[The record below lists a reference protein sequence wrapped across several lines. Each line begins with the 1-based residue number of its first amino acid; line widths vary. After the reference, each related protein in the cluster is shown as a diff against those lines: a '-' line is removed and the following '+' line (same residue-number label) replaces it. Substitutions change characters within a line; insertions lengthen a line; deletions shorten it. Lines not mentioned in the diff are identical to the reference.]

1 MDTYTL
7 TLVVAIGTMWV
18 SLTCGF
24 VAMYLILSDEFRGAS
39 QTADRP
45 RKLSMGAKAKAED
58 IPTLANEEGASW
70 GVQVLF
76 ETPSPGLNERLS
88 VALASAGAVYEPST
102 KSFTVM
108 GESSRNPIVIENAFP
123 PGQLPSFTDDNSQYL
138 IKGVTI
144 KVNESGRSL
153 SPSKLQLARLV
164 SLAKSLARLGGKV
177 VDANQQPITKAGF
190 KAVISG
196 KAKV

>member
-24 VAMYLILSDEFRGAS
+24 IAMYLILSGEFRSAS
-39 QTADRP
+39 QPADQP
-45 RKLSMGAKAKAED
+45 RKLSMGAKTQAED
-58 IPTLANEEGASW
+58 IPTLANEGGTSW

-88 VALASAGAVYEPST
+88 VALASVGAVYEPST
-102 KSFTVM
+102 KAFTVT
-108 GESSRNPIVIENAFP
+108 GESSRHPIIIENAFP

>member
-7 TLVVAIGTMWV
+7 ALVVAIGTMWV

-24 VAMYLILSDEFRGAS
+24 VAMYLILSGEFRSAS
-39 QTADRP
+39 QPADRP
-45 RKLSMGAKAKAED
+45 RKFSMGAKTQAED
-58 IPTLANEEGASW
+58 IPALANEGNTSW

-102 KSFTVM
+102 KAFTVM
-108 GESSRNPIVIENAFP
+108 EESSRNPIVIENAFP

-153 SPSKLQLARLV
+153 SPSKLQLVRLV

>member
-24 VAMYLILSDEFRGAS
+24 VAMYLILSGEFRSAS
-39 QTADRP
+39 KPAGRP
-45 RKLSMGAKAKAED
+45 KKLSVGVKTQAED
-58 IPTLANEEGASW
+58 IPTLASEGNTSW

-76 ETPSPGLNERLS
+76 DTPSPGLNERLS
-88 VALASAGAVYEPST
+88 VALASAGAVYEPSA
-102 KSFTVM
+102 KAFTVM
-108 GESSRNPIVIENAFP
+108 GESSRNPIVVENAFP

-144 KVNESGRSL
+144 KVNENSRSL
-153 SPSKLQLARLV
+153 SPSKLQLVRLV

>member
-7 TLVVAIGTMWV
+7 TLVVAISTIWV

-24 VAMYLILSDEFRGAS
+24 VAMYLILSGEFRGAS
-39 QTADRP
+39 QPAGRP
-45 RKLSMGAKAKAED
+45 RKLSMGAKTQAEV
-58 IPTLANEEGASW
+58 IPTLANEGGTSW

-76 ETPSPGLNERLS
+76 ETPSLGLNERLS

-108 GESSRNPIVIENAFP
+108 GESSRNPIVVENAFP

-164 SLAKSLARLGGKV
+164 SLAKSLARLGGKI

>member
-24 VAMYLILSDEFRGAS
+24 VAMYLILSGEFRSAS
-39 QTADRP
+39 QPADRP
-45 RKLSMGAKAKAED
+45 RKLSMGAKAQAED
-58 IPTLANEEGASW
+58 MPTLANEGGTSW

-102 KSFTVM
+102 KAFTVM
-108 GESSRNPIVIENAFP
+108 EESSRNPIVIENAFP

-153 SPSKLQLARLV
+153 SPSKLQLVRLV

-177 VDANQQPITKAGF
+177 VDANQQPISKAGF

>member
-24 VAMYLILSDEFRGAS
+24 VAMYLILSGEFRSAS
-39 QTADRP
+39 QSADRP
-45 RKLSMGAKAKAED
+45 RKLSMGAKTQAD
-58 IPTLANEEGASW
+58 DVPTLASEEGASW

-102 KSFTVM
+102 KAFTVM

>member
-24 VAMYLILSDEFRGAS
+24 VAMYLILSGEFRSAS
-39 QTADRP
+39 RPADRP
-45 RKLSMGAKAKAED
+45 RKLSMGAKAQAED
-58 IPTLANEEGASW
+58 IPTLANEDGTSW

-102 KSFTVM
+102 KAFTVM
-108 GESSRNPIVIENAFP
+108 GESSRHPIVIENAFP

>member
-7 TLVVAIGTMWV
+7 TLVVAIVTMWV
-18 SLTCGF
+18 SLICGF
-24 VAMYLILSDEFRGAS
+24 VAMYLILSDGARGAL
-39 QTADRP
+39 QPANKP
-45 RKLSMGAKAKAED
+45 RKLSMGTKAQVED
-58 IPTLANEEGASW
+58 VPTLANEGSTSW
-70 GVQVLF
+70 GVQVVF

-88 VALASAGAVYEPST
+88 VALATAGAVYEPNT
-102 KSFTVM
+102 KAFTVT
-108 GESSRNPIVIENAFP
+108 GESSLNPIVIENAFP

-138 IKGVTI
+138 IKGIAI
-144 KVNESGRSL
+144 KVNENSRSL

>member
-7 TLVVAIGTMWV
+7 TLVVAICTMWV

-24 VAMYLILSDEFRGAS
+24 VAMYLILSGEFRSAS
-39 QTADRP
+39 QPADRP
-45 RKLSMGAKAKAED
+45 RKLSIGAKTQAED

-76 ETPSPGLNERLS
+76 ETPSLGLNERLS

-164 SLAKSLARLGGKV
+164 SLAKLLARLGGKV

>member
-39 QTADRP
+39 QPADRP
-45 RKLSMGAKAKAED
+45 RKLSMGAKAQAED
-58 IPTLANEEGASW
+58 IPTLANESDASW

-102 KSFTVM
+102 KAFTVM